1 VAGYDWLGGG
11 TVSELPEAIKL
22 RIRGRPAGGEGSY
35 FARLFKFSSIA
46 RHLHVFSFAIDL
58 PELKEPSGKLGL
70 DVREGTFCQ
79 TNHISFHQ
87 L

>member
-1 VAGYDWLGGG
+1 MGGYDWLSGG
-11 TVSELPEAIKL
+11 TVSELPEAFEI

-46 RHLHVFSFAIDL
+46 RHLHVLSIAIDL

-70 DVREGTFCQ
+70 DVREGTFCH
-79 TNHISFHQ
+79 TNHILYRQ